1 MHLNGGDSKN
11 IMKHKQISI
20 APPSLLASPLELS
33 NTINESIRTKNNN
46 SIFDSIFDE
55 LGIPQNTDPLKW
67 WAEKKNEFPL
77 MSELALKYLCVSAT
91 SVPSERL
98 FSDIGNQITKKR
110 NNLSTDNNQN
120 ITHIQMSTTIQNIDQ
135 VSTDAK
141 SSIPTWQDIEKA
153 IVNIVKA
160 GVYYKK
166 EKDGKF
172 MQNYKKRYTELHQA
186 EDPDIYILNNAKRIY
201 PNEDK
206 YISMKSQYQE
216 WYKNE
221 PKILQAVLKLSD
233 LYYQLAK
240 NHFATNEE
248 IEEEA
253 DDLAYTCFN
262 FRASAGDIPI
272 NRVLVLSIFSR
283 NIGRSF
289 TQALQRSIGG
299 NNNSTPS

>member
-1 MHLNGGDSKN
+1 
-11 IMKHKQISI
+11 
-20 APPSLLASPLELS
+20 
-33 NTINESIRTKNNN
+33 
-46 SIFDSIFDE
+46 
-55 LGIPQNTDPLKW
+55 
-67 WAEKKNEFPL
+67 
-77 MSELALKYLCVSAT
+77 
-91 SVPSERL
+91 
-98 FSDIGNQITKKR
+98 
-110 NNLSTDNNQN
+110 NQN

-135 VSTDAK
+135 VSIAKQCLSETTDAK

-221 PKILQAVLKLSD
+221 PKILQAVSKLSD

-253 DDLAYTCFN
+253 
-262 FRASAGDIPI
+262 GDF
-272 NRVLVLSIFSR
+272 L
-283 NIGRSF
+283 
-289 TQALQRSIGG
+289 
-299 NNNSTPS
+299 NS